1 MDIKAEVKSI
11 SDLKDYFFIVPDY
24 QREYVWKSDE
34 HVQQF
39 LQDIFNEFDPA
50 KSFKDQSKYF
60 IGSSIIVKRTDS
72 SFDVVDGQQRLTTI
86 VISLCSIRKIL
97 EDLKDV
103 DEESKTQLLK
113 IINDW
118 LYVYNIAL
126 DRKTPRLILQYP
138 ESKTY
143 LTQLIEKKEFVD
155 EPTASIKKMVEA
167 FDTVTQ
173 FLTEIEKSNRETLVN
188 FIKYFL
194 INVELVVIKPD
205 DLSSALKIFETINQR
220 GAGLN
225 AMDLVKN
232 LLFSHANADDFSAI
246 KVIWKEMSNH
256 LDQSGEGDNPLR
268 FLRYFITARYHDGV
282 LREDQL
288 YNWIISKEGKKRIGY
303 ERDPVAFAKELK
315 KGAWLYCRFIK
326 ATNSWEEDSDYPSIT
341 GIGYLLKKNSRQH
354 LIPLLALSEKFG
366 KDDII
371 LLSKHLESLAFYYSV
386 NRILTKSYETLFASW
401 AVQLRALKSSQ
412 ELISFIIEKIGAE
425 IKQRQE
431 QFLSSF
437 ASRSQ
442 HDLNPQY
449 RVKYVLGKIEDY
461 IREKSNLPRA
471 DYVFYQDQQLEHIL
485 PQSGEKIPAEKY
497 PQTYD
502 YENSVYRFGNLTLLE
517 APINQSLNYSND
529 ISSNEWFFVKKAAY
543 LNSNVYLTR
552 TFSKVSIGQNS
563 VFNNFANNHLKSFDK
578 WDMETIAERQEMMKK
593 LIVKI
598 WPLASE

>member
-24 QREYVWKSDE
+24 QREYVWLADG

-39 LQDIFNEFDPA
+39 LNDIYNEFDPA

-86 VISLCSIRKIL
+86 VISLCAIRETL
-97 EDLKDV
+97 ENLTDADIETKD
-103 DEESKTQLLK
+103 QLIK

-126 DRKTPRLILQYP
+126 DKKTPRLILQYP

-143 LTQLIEKKEFVD
+143 LTTLIEKKEFTEQVT
-155 EPTASIKKMVEA
+155 PSIKKMKDALSAVK
-167 FDTVTQ
+167 Q
-173 FLTEIEKSNRETLVN
+173 FLKEIEMTDKATLLN

-232 LLFSHANADDFSAI
+232 LLFSHASEEDFTAI
-246 KVIWKEMSNH
+246 KIIWKDMSNQ

-288 YNWIISKEGKKRIGY
+288 YNWIISKEGKSRIGY
-303 ERDPVAFAKELK
+303 QSDPLSFAKELK
-315 KGAWLYCRFIK
+315 KGATVYSRYIK
-326 ATNSWEEDSDYPSIT
+326 ATNSWEEDSEYPGIT

-354 LIPLLALSEKFG
+354 LIPLLALNNSFS
-366 KDDII
+366 KDDVV
-371 LLSKHLESLAFYYSV
+371 LLSKNLESLAFYYSV

-401 AVQLRALKSSQ
+401 ATELRSLKSST
-412 ELISFIIEKIGAE
+412 ELKEFIKQSIAPE
-425 IKQRQE
+425 ILQRQE
-431 QFLSSF
+431 QFISSF
-437 ASRSQ
+437 STRSQ

-449 RVKYVLGKIEDY
+449 RVKYVLGKVEDY

-471 DYVFYQDQQLEHIL
+471 DYAFYQDQQLEHIL
-485 PQSGEKIPAEKY
+485 PQTGENIPTDKF
-497 PQTYD
+497 PQKYD
-502 YENSVYRFGNLTLLE
+502 YENAVYKFGNLTLLE
-517 APINQSLNYSND
+517 APINQSINFFNDVSN
-529 ISSNEWFFVKKAAY
+529 NEWFVGKKAAY
-543 LNSNVYLTR
+543 QNSNIYL
-552 TFSKVSIGQNS
+552 SKTLSGISIGQNTS
-563 VFNNFANNHLKSFDK
+563 FNQFAQGNLKSYEH
-578 WDMETIAERQEMMKK
+578 WDIETISSRQEMMKK
-593 LIVKI
+593 LMMEI
-598 WPLASE
+598 WKPSY